1 MMLRVICMNETS
13 LIDSRSARVS
23 TFTGFRALSKYDYPC
38 SKPASVTFFHAKP
51 EELMST
57 IAASGQ
63 VIPSAK
69 KRTTKFIAKLFG
81 SAAILAIAITFVLK
95 YVFRYYLHYSQAAFT
110 DPLLGAA
117 NYWAMRG
124 WLLMHMTGG
133 MVALLTGPWQFWT
146 GFRVRYAR
154 LHRWTGRL
162 FLCAVAVGSIGAFR
176 MASATTFG
184 WAFGVALG
192 ALATAWVTTAAM
204 AYYAILNGRV
214 QIHKEWMARAYVVT
228 FAFVTFRVLND
239 YGPTS
244 HLQPANDRAITIGW
258 ASWVLPLL
266 ATEVILQ
273 VRRMRSPV
281 ISG

>member
-1 MMLRVICMNETS
+1 MSTVVASGRVLPPEK
-13 LIDSRSARVS
+13 RSTRNLTVK
-23 TFTGFRALSKYDYPC
+23 LL
-38 SKPASVTFFHAKP
+38 ASV
-51 EELMST
+51 
-57 IAASGQ
+57 
-63 VIPSAK
+63 
-69 KRTTKFIAKLFG
+69 
-81 SAAILAIAITFVLK
+81 AILATAAAFVLK
-95 YVFRYYLHYSQAAFT
+95 YVFRYYLNYSQAAFT
-110 DPLLGAA
+110 DPVRGAA
-117 NYWAMRG
+117 NYWTMRG

-146 GFRVRYAR
+146 GFRARYVR
-154 LHRWTGRL
+154 LHRWTGRI

-192 ALATAWVTTAAM
+192 GLATAWVTTAGM

-244 HLQPANDRAITIGW
+244 HLQPANDRAITIAW

-273 VRRMRSPV
+273 LRRMRSRV
-281 ISG
+281 TSG